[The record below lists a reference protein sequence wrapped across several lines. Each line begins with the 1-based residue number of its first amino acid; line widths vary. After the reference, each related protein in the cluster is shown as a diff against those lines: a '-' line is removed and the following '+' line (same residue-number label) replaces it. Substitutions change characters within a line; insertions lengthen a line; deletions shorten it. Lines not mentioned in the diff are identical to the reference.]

1 MLILF
6 EVVKDENHIVNRSSD
21 QITKSTTIL
30 VEGSEILDILRT
42 TSMIC
47 VNWLYYSNEQLIK
60 LYESKLLLIILTFVA
75 MVIIRMNN

>member
-47 VNWLYYSNEQLIK
+47 VNWFYYSNEQLIK

-75 MVIIRMNN
+75 MVIILMNN